1 MKKYFLL
8 ILFPVLAFSQTAPAP
23 KFELVKTESGFKHP
37 ESVCVVSPEA
47 VFVADI
53 GKEMKPS
60 EADSDGVLYKCT
72 LEKIADRKKFNKTF
86 KLNAPKGICADAKYL
101 YVTDIDRI
109 VIVNIETGLKE
120 DEISFQKKGVF
131 LNDITMLEENTLL
144 VTATNH
150 HEMYAVII
158 ASKEIFNLSN
168 KDVEGANGIFKGDG
182 KVYVCGFADKKLAK
196 GSVYEYDLE
205 TNKISTILPSL
216 GHLDGLK
223 MYKDKLIISDWGG
236 DYNHGK
242 IWEVD
247 PVTKASKILSD
258 NKELKSPSD
267 FDIYQNTL
275 LVPCIDTGEIMVF
288 KWPE

>member
-1 MKKYFLL
+1 MIRY
-8 ILFPVLAFSQTAPAP
+8 ILAWVIPFVAFAQTTTPP
-23 KFELVKTESGFKHP
+23 KFEFVKKEGGFKHP
-37 ESVCVVSPEA
+37 ESICVVSPEA
-47 VFVADI
+47 VFIADI

-72 LEKIADRKKFNKTF
+72 IDKIAEHKKFNKNF
-86 KLNAPKGICADAKYL
+86 KLNAPKGIAADKKYL
-101 YVTDIDRI
+101 YITDIDRI
-109 VIVNIETGLKE
+109 VIVNIETGEKE
-120 DEISFQKKGVF
+120 DEISFSKKGVF

-150 HEMYAVII
+150 HELYAVII
-158 ASKEIFNLSN
+158 PTKEIFNLSN
-168 KDVEGANGIFKGDG
+168 KDIEGANGIYLGVG
-182 KVYVCGFADKKLAK
+182 KVFVCGFADKKLAK

-223 MYKDKLIISDWGG
+223 MYKDKLIVSDWGG

-242 IWEVD
+242 IWEID
-247 PVTKASKILSD
+247 LEKKTSTILTD

-267 FDIYQNTL
+267 FDIYENTIL
-275 LVPCIDTGEIMVF
+275 IPCIDSGEIMVF
-288 KWPE
+288 KWNQ

>member
-1 MKKYFLL
+1 MKGYLFFILL
-8 ILFPVLAFSQTAPAP
+8 PVFAFSQAATAP
-23 KFELVKTESGFKHP
+23 KFELIKKEGGFKHP

-47 VFVADI
+47 VFIADI

-72 LEKIADRKKFNKTF
+72 IDKISEHKKFNKNF
-86 KLNAPKGICADAKYL
+86 KLNAPKGICADNKYL
-101 YVTDIDRI
+101 YITDIDRI
-109 VIVNIETGLKE
+109 VIVNIETGEKE

-168 KDVEGANGIFKGDG
+168 KDVEGANGIFLGDG
-182 KVYVCGFADKKLAK
+182 KVYVCGFADKKMAK
-196 GSVYEYDLE
+196 GSIYEYDLE
-205 TNKISTILPSL
+205 TNKISTVLPAL

-223 MYKDKLIISDWGG
+223 MYNGKLIISDWGG

-247 PVTKASKILSD
+247 PITKESKILTD
-258 NKELKSPSD
+258 NKDLKSPSD
-267 FDIYQNTL
+267 FDIYKNIL